1 MRAVAILW
9 RLHRWTYHASGG
21 RLGGRLLGMP
31 VLLLTTR
38 GRRTG
43 RPHIT
48 ALLYFPE
55 GRTFVVIAS
64 SGGAP
69 THPAWWLNLR
79 ADPEAR
85 IQLGRRMLRVRA
97 REAEGAERERLWSRV
112 VHTYRGYAAYQA
124 RTSRRIPVAI
134 LEPIDHP

>member
-1 MRAVAILW
+1 MRAVAVLW
-9 RLHRWTYHASGG
+9 RWHRWMYRASGG
-21 RLGGRLLGMP
+21 RLGSRLLGMP
-31 VLLLTTR
+31 VLLLTTS

-43 RPHIT
+43 RPHT
-48 ALLYFPE
+48 NALLYFPE
-55 GRTFVVIAS
+55 GENLVVIAS

-79 ADPEAR
+79 AHPEAGVQ
-85 IQLGRRMLRVRA
+85 IGRRVLRVRA

-112 VHTYRGYAAYQA
+112 VQAYRGYAAYQA

-134 LEPIDHP
+134 LEPIE

>member
-9 RLHRWTYHASGG
+9 RLHRWTYRASGG

-31 VLLLTTR
+31 VLLLTTS
-38 GRRTG
+38 GRWTG
-43 RPHIT
+43 RPHTT

-55 GRTFVVIAS
+55 GRSYVVIAS

-69 THPAWWLNLR
+69 THPSWWLNLR
-79 ADPEAR
+79 AHPEAR
-85 IQLGRRMLRVRA
+85 IQIGRRVLRVRA
-97 REAEGAERERLWSRV
+97 RETEGPERERLWARV
-112 VHTYRGYAAYQA
+112 VQAYRGYAAYQA

-134 LEPIDHP
+134 LEPAD